1 MLLALT
7 TGPQDHRTTGPQ
19 DHRTTGRQDHRTTGP
34 FFQQTNHK
42 STNPEMNETMTT
54 PQNRSSVDNSSDE
67 IDLGKLLGI
76 LLDAKWIILVTTF
89 LFAVGGVA
97 VALLST
103 PIYKADAL
111 IQIEQKSSGG
121 ISSLVGDMGELFSQ
135 ESSATTEIEII
146 KSRMILGDTVDKFNL
161 TTVAEPKYLPVIG
174 KGLARIAGKV
184 NQIEISRYTVPEY
197 AQEMK
202 HTLVVLDAEKKTY
215 QLVRGDEQVVLQGVA
230 GELAKNDGYELF
242 VTELRSHNEQ
252 EFSLSQQSRLEA
264 IEWLKKNLAI
274 SERGKQ
280 TGILML
286 SFEGENRN
294 QISEILNHISQTYF
308 LQNVE
313 RNSAEA
319 EKSLTFL
326 KGHLPDIKNSL
337 TTAEDTLN
345 RFRQDNESI
354 DLGLEAKSTLDVMVK
369 LEAQLNELTFKESEI
384 SQRFTKDHP
393 AYRSLL
399 DKRETLLK
407 ERERLN
413 QQVQKLPKTQREV
426 LRMTRD
432 VEVNQ
437 QIYIQLLNK
446 VQELSIIKAG
456 TVGNV
461 RILDEAQSYANPVK
475 PKKPLIV
482 VLATMLGG
490 MLSVALVLVKAAL
503 HRGVEN
509 PDEIEQ
515 IGLSVYASVPK
526 SNLQLELANKLARK
540 KRNTDLTLLA
550 ESNPADLS
558 IEALRGLR
566 TSLHFAMMEAK
577 NNVLMISGPAPGIG
591 KSFVSTNFA
600 AVAAKTGQKVLLIDA
615 DMRKGYLQQCFGLNW
630 ENGLSDLLSG
640 KVTRDVAVQSAKV
653 ENLDIITRG
662 QVPPNPSELLMH
674 PRFKELVDWASE
686 NYDLVIIDTPP
697 VLAVTDPSI
706 VGAIAGTT
714 LMVARFG
721 QNTVKEVDVARSRFE
736 QAGIEVKGVILNAIE
751 KKASSSYGY
760 GYYNYSYG
768 DSTKAQ

>member
-1 MLLALT
+1 
-7 TGPQDHRTTGPQ
+7 
-19 DHRTTGRQDHRTTGP
+19 
-34 FFQQTNHK
+34 
-42 STNPEMNETMTT
+42 MTT

-111 IQIEQKSSGG
+111 LQIEEKSKGG
-121 ISSLVGDMGELFSQ
+121 IGSLVGGDMGELFSQ

-461 RILDEAQSYANPVK
+461 RILDEAQSYAKPVK

-482 VLATMLGG
+482 VLATLLGG

-721 QNTVKEVDVARSRFE
+721 QNTVKEIDVARSRFE

-768 DSTKAQ
+768 ESNKA

>member
-1 MLLALT
+1 
-7 TGPQDHRTTGPQ
+7 
-19 DHRTTGRQDHRTTGP
+19 
-34 FFQQTNHK
+34 
-42 STNPEMNETMTT
+42 MTT

-89 LFAVGGVA
+89 FFAVGGVA

-111 IQIEQKSSGG
+111 LQIEEKSKGG
-121 ISSLVGDMGELFSQ
+121 IGSLVGGDMGELFSQ

-184 NQIEISRYTVPEY
+184 NQIEVSRYTVPEY

-252 EFSLSQQSRLEA
+252 EFVIGQRSRLEA
-264 IEWLKKNLAI
+264 IEWLKQNLAI

-280 TGILML
+280 TGILQL
-286 SFEGENRN
+286 SFEGESRK
-294 QISEILNHISQTYF
+294 QISELLNHISQTYF

-326 KGHLPDIKNSL
+326 KGHLPDIKTSL

-461 RILDEAQSYANPVK
+461 RILDEAQSYAKPVK

-482 VLATMLGG
+482 VLATLLGG

-540 KRNTDLTLLA
+540 KRNTDLTLLT

-721 QNTVKEVDVARSRFE
+721 QNTVKEIDVARSRFE

-768 DSTKAQ
+768 NSTKA

>member
-1 MLLALT
+1 
-7 TGPQDHRTTGPQ
+7 
-19 DHRTTGRQDHRTTGP
+19 
-34 FFQQTNHK
+34 
-42 STNPEMNETMTT
+42 MNETMTT

-111 IQIEQKSSGG
+111 LQIEEKSKGG
-121 ISSLVGDMGELFSQ
+121 IGSLVGGDMGELFSQ

-215 QLVRGDEQVVLQGVA
+215 QLVRSDEQVVLQGVA

-242 VTELRSHNEQ
+242 VTELRSHDEQ
-252 EFSLSQQSRLEA
+252 EFTIGQRSRLEA
-264 IEWLKKNLAI
+264 IEWLKQNLEI

-280 TGILML
+280 TGILQL

-354 DLGLEAKSTLDVMVK
+354 DLGLEAKSTLDVMVAI
-369 LEAQLNELTFKESEI
+369 EAQLNELTFKESEI

-399 DKRETLLK
+399 EKRETLLK

-413 QQVQKLPKTQREV
+413 RQVQKLPKTQREV

-461 RILDEAQSYANPVK
+461 RILDEAQSYAKPVK

-482 VLATMLGG
+482 VLATLLGG

-686 NYDLVIIDTPP
+686 HYDLVIIDTPP

-721 QNTVKEVDVARSRFE
+721 QNTVKEIDVARNRFE

-768 DSTKAQ
+768 ESKKA

>member
-1 MLLALT
+1 
-7 TGPQDHRTTGPQ
+7 
-19 DHRTTGRQDHRTTGP
+19 
-34 FFQQTNHK
+34 
-42 STNPEMNETMTT
+42 MNETMTT

-461 RILDEAQSYANPVK
+461 RILDEAQSYAKPVK

-482 VLATMLGG
+482 VLATLLGG

-686 NYDLVIIDTPP
+686 HYDLVIIDTPP

-721 QNTVKEVDVARSRFE
+721 QNTVKEIDVARNRFE

-768 DSTKAQ
+768 DSNKA